1 MNFRTNNA
9 ITVNAT
15 QTGSLKDSWGILIA
29 SGGATGVLRLEK
41 KYFANPTASYTTMS
55 LAHITP
61 GIPFPCYVT
70 SVEVASGTVY
80 VLA

>member
-1 MNFRTNNA
+1 MSNFRTNNA
-9 ITVNAT
+9 ITVTAT
-15 QTGSLKDSWGILIA
+15 QTGSLTNAWGILIA
-29 SGGATGVLRLEK
+29 SGGATGVLRLERR
-41 KYFANPTASYTTMS
+41 YIATGSYTTMS
-55 LAHITP
+55 LAHITS

>member
-1 MNFRTNNA
+1 MSYYRTNNVLQLN
-9 ITVNAT
+9 TG
-15 QTGSLKDSWGILIA
+15 QSGSLPTAWGILA
-29 SGGATGVLRLEK
+29 VSGAIGTLQLEKRYFATG
-41 KYFANPTASYTTMS
+41 SYTTMS

-70 SVEVASGTVY
+70 DVKVTTGTVY

>member
-1 MNFRTNNA
+1 MSNFRTNNA
-9 ITVNAT
+9 ITLTNG
-15 QTGSLKDSWGILIA
+15 QSGSLPNAWGILAA
-29 SGGATGVLRLEK
+29 SGSTGTLQLERRYFATG
-41 KYFANPTASYTTMS
+41 SYTTMS

-70 SVEVASGTVY
+70 NVSVTTGTVY

>member
-1 MNFRTNNA
+1 MSNFRTNNVLQL
-9 ITVNAT
+9 TNG
-15 QTGSLKDSWGILIA
+15 QSGSLPNAWGILTVTG
-29 SGGATGVLRLEK
+29 STGTLQLERRYYATG
-41 KYFANPTASYTTMS
+41 SYTTMS

-70 SVEVASGTVY
+70 NVSVTAGTVY

>member
-1 MNFRTNNA
+1 MSYYRTNNA
-9 ITVNAT
+9 ITVTAT
-15 QTGSLKDSWGILIA
+15 QTGSLTNSWGILIA
-29 SGGATGVLRLEK
+29 SGGATGVLKLEK
-41 KYFANPTASYTTMS
+41 RYFATGSFTTMS

>member
-1 MNFRTNNA
+1 MSNYRVNNA
-9 ITVNAT
+9 ITVTAT
-15 QTGSLKDSWGILIA
+15 QTGSLANAWGILA
-29 SGGATGVLRLEK
+29 VSGATGVLKLEK
-41 KYFANPTASYTTMS
+41 KYFASTGSYTTMS

-61 GIPFPCYVT
+61 GVPFPCYVT